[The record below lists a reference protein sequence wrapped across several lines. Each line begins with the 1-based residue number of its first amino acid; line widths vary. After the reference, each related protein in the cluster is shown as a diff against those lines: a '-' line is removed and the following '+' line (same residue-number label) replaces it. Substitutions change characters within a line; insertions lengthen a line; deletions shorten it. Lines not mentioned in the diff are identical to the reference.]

1 MQGKSICMP
10 FITWSPLLSR
20 VSAPLRDA
28 IHALVTSCNNIRMQQ
43 IQRSVWKTVS
53 FKPLCLTAVVTG
65 HKGGRKG
72 NIKQGFVAK
81 IRGHLHTVE
90 HFHQHQKA
98 FQEGYNLIQ
107 IPFLKNWH
115 ILQSTYPN
123 PTDFRATSTV
133 TGVDLVTEYS
143 RDLAR
148 KKSHC

>member
-1 MQGKSICMP
+1 MHIKALQRVVLCYILHWFKMAGGSQDLDPANQSFWEKKAELSWFMQGKSICIP
-10 FITWSPLLSR
+10 SITWSPLLSR

-81 IRGHLHTVE
+81 IRSCGAACTL
-90 HFHQHQKA
+90 
-98 FQEGYNLIQ
+98 
-107 IPFLKNWH
+107 W
-115 ILQSTYPN
+115 STSI
-123 PTDFRATSTV
+123 STKR
-133 TGVDLVTEYS
+133 LS
-143 RDLAR
+143 
-148 KKSHC
+148 KKGTT